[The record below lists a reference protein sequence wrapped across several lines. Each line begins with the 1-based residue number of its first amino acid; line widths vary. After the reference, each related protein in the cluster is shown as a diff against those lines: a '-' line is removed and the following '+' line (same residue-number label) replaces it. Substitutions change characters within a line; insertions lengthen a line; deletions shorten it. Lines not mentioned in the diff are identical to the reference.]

1 VVQLLPAAQP
11 TPAPQ
16 RGRQPLKAIDQK
28 RKTIMHEPLRPA
40 NDLNGGAKDNALF
53 DPFED
58 MTAAAAKAAK
68 DYRSWMLEQMTI
80 NMCAALDYANGV
92 ASARTASVARPD
104 TPERGTTSYSQ
115 SADKTAPAVAKVADE
130 YRAKAFELMTANIN
144 TTLQYA
150 QRLVNVTTPAEFV
163 QLSTSHARKQFE
175 LIMKQT
181 AELGSITRK
190 LTTPKVE

>member
-1 VVQLLPAAQP
+1 MDQPQSRRPASASRPARRSLVEFALPASGALGEIAPVAQLLPAAQP

-28 RKTIMHEPLRPA
+28 KKTIMHEPLRPA

-92 ASARTASVARPD
+92 ASARTASVGRPD

-115 SADKTAPAVAKVADE
+115 SAD
-130 YRAKAFELMTANIN
+130 N
-144 TTLQYA
+144 
-150 QRLVNVTTPAEFV
+150 
-163 QLSTSHARKQFE
+163 
-175 LIMKQT
+175 
-181 AELGSITRK
+181 
-190 LTTPKVE
+190 